1 MDRISDYSSYAIAL
15 AALIPL
21 LLFLFFLRPD
31 PEAPVPYTV
40 PPPPECHPDWQGEIL
55 DSPSLKVC
63 FSPLSDRASS

>member
-21 LLFLFFLRPD
+21 LLFLLFLRPG

-40 PPPPECHPDWQGEIL
+40 PPPPECHPDWKGEIL

-63 FSPLSDRASS
+63 FSSLSGRTPG

>member
-21 LLFLFFLRPD
+21 LLFLFFRPD

-40 PPPPECHPDWQGEIL
+40 PPPPECHPDWKGEIL

-63 FSPLSDRASS
+63 FSPLPDRATG

>member
-1 MDRISDYSSYAIAL
+1 MDRILDYSSYAIAL

-21 LLFLFFLRPD
+21 LLFLLFLRPD

-40 PPPPECHPDWQGEIL
+40 PPPPECHPDWKGEIL

-63 FSPLSDRASS
+63 FSSLSDRAPG

>member
-1 MDRISDYSSYAIAL
+1 MDRISDYSSYTT
-15 AALIPL
+15 ALIPL

-40 PPPPECHPDWQGEIL
+40 PPPPECHPDWKGEIL

-63 FSPLSDRASS
+63 FSFLSDRAPG